1 MPTHVGVPGVGVGN
15 VGIRGVRRHLQINA
29 KGLQRR
35 IGIGQAAGDAKGR
48 RVIAR
53 FTEAVDV
60 SFNELPQ
67 LRDEVFDMDSG
78 SAVDIRGPFS
88 GQDRCSHVASLERV
102 RDPTRGQNTH
112 RQEYVKES
120 ATVKLSSCR
129 ILTSHWVNGVPSGRT
144 NDRRRK

>member
-1 MPTHVGVPGVGVGN
+1 MTRCGIRPLLLLPRTTRLRRVRGDDVRNPVQQAAEMTTHVGVPRVGVGN

-35 IGIGQAAGDAKGR
+35 VGIRQAAWDTKGR

-60 SFNELPQ
+60 SFDELPQ

-78 SAVDIRGPFS
+78 P
-88 GQDRCSHVASLERV
+88 
-102 RDPTRGQNTH
+102 P
-112 RQEYVKES
+112 
-120 ATVKLSSCR
+120 
-129 ILTSHWVNGVPSGRT
+129 
-144 NDRRRK
+144 